1 MSSSKQ
7 KKNAKEIPS
16 LPGEPMSDSE
26 DPDKDSRK
34 AEAVASNPSEITPP
48 AAYYTSHSRH
58 KERRNRPSHI
68 QQLLYQVLEKMSD
81 EIKQDKNMARL
92 QSEVIDP
99 LIQYSFRRMY
109 PYIMMTTV
117 IVLLLLITVIASL
130 TLIIRL
136 NFSK

>member
-1 MSSSKQ
+1 MGKSK
-7 KKNAKEIPS
+7 KAPTKPKSGPEDHNEGPIPDQ
-16 LPGEPMSDSE
+16 EE
-26 DPDKDSRK
+26 ET
-34 AEAVASNPSEITPP
+34 AASNSSQPTMTTT
-48 AAYYTSHSRH
+48 YYTSRSRR
-58 KERRNRPSHI
+58 KEKQNRPSHI
-68 QQLLYQVLEKMSD
+68 QQLLYQVLEKMID
-81 EIKQDKNMARL
+81 EIKQDKNMLRL

-109 PYIMMTTV
+109 PYIMVTTV